1 MCKSNKQ
8 TTKNEREKKQM
19 TKELF
24 KNRVKDLRKEKGISA
39 REMSLRLGQS
49 ENYVNHIENGKIL
62 PSMNGFFLICDFFG
76 ITPQEFFAEGKE
88 SSPKFKEFEKV
99 CNTLT
104 AEQIQL
110 LIGIAENM
118 KK

>member
-1 MCKSNKQ
+1 MN
-8 TTKNEREKKQM
+8 
-19 TKELF
+19 KELF
-24 KNRVKDLRKEKGISA
+24 KKRMKDLRKETGISA

-49 ENYVNHIENGKIL
+49 ENYINHIENGKIM
-62 PSMNGFFLICDFFG
+62 PSMNGFFLICEFFG
-76 ITPQEFFAEGKE
+76 ITPEDFFATEKE
-88 SSPKFKEFEKV
+88 HTVKFKELEKV

-104 AEQIQL
+104 PEQIDL

>member
-39 REMSLRLGQS
+39 REMSLSLGQS
-49 ENYVNHIENGKIL
+49 ENYITHIENGKIM
-62 PSMNGFFLICDFFG
+62 PSMNGFFLVCDFFE
-76 ITPQEFFAEGKE
+76 ITPEEFFTTEKAY
-88 SSPKFKEFEKV
+88 PVKFSELEKV
-99 CNTLT
+99 CKTLT
-104 AEQIQL
+104 AEQIDL